1 MSKKCLD
8 RREDKNQPA
17 RRYLWKLP
25 SSLMQLWP
33 WHDHGVHCLEITSLS
48 RVVWCRALP
57 KCCSFACNR
66 IQCKVCDLCSVLKVE
81 CSSGCSSLLHLE
93 SWSALRP
100 HSSFS
105 EYFPWISHEF
115 SFWNGDKVFSEQNM
129 GLNLLR
135 KCFCK
140 LNCTC
145 WIFLC
150 TFRCVTIA
158 KGASHWIHYHLHWL
172 ICTAAAAE
180 VFFEKFL
187 QWNELQLR
195 DRVLLLSRGAPT
207 SLSPQ
212 LNWHSPKKIECRK
225 NKLKELSL

>member
-1 MSKKCLD
+1 MSKKCLNRTD
-8 RREDKNQPA
+8 DKTQPA
-17 RRYLWKLP
+17 RIR
-25 SSLMQLWP
+25 SSLVHLWP

-48 RVVWCRALP
+48 RVWCRPLL

-66 IQCKVCDLCSVLKVE
+66 VQCKVCSLCSVLKVE
-81 CSSGCSSLLHLE
+81 CSSGCNGLLHLE
-93 SWSALRP
+93 SWSALS
-100 HSSFS
+100 HIQAFQN
-105 EYFPWISHEF
+105 ISHEF

-129 GLNLLR
+129 GLNLL
-135 KCFCK
+135 KNCFCK

-172 ICTAAAAE
+172 ICTVE
-180 VFFEKFL
+180 GFFEKFL

-195 DRVLLLSRGAPT
+195 DRVLLLSRRAPT
-207 SLSPQ
+207 SSSPQ

-225 NKLKELSL
+225 N